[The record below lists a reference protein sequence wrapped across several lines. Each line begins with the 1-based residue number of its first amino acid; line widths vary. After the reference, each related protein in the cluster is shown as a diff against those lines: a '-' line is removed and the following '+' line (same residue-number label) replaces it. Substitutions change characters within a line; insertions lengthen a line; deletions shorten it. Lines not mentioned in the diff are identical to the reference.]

1 MFSHLF
7 NWLEQLLI
15 GFSRAVSYVFYL
27 MPFQLWTFRKKY
39 PYAKVI
45 VSGVTKAR
53 KMETNSPVQYEL
65 GWVASRRG
73 ILVLTETQLICSDW
87 VISLEMISDAMLL
100 DLTGGYVLK
109 VSTLAGEHYQ
119 FGLNKNLAWATQSVL
134 PLVTQKG
141 SIQYSIQ
148 SLVLRA
154 IGVVGLIWYLYQG
167 ISTANLALTIL
178 MLVAIALIGIPLIM
192 RILQRINQNS

>member
-1 MFSHLF
+1 M
-7 NWLEQLLI
+7 
-15 GFSRAVSYVFYL
+15 
-27 MPFQLWTFRKKY
+27 
-39 PYAKVI
+39 
-45 VSGVTKAR
+45 
-53 KMETNSPVQYEL
+53 
-65 GWVASRRG
+65 
-73 ILVLTETQLICSDW
+73 LTETQLICSDW